1 MPYSNLNKSHR
12 LVGRKAT
19 AEEKAIA
26 KGVYEI
32 AKKKNKH
39 IPYIHVQEWYTCI
52 SITIWDDGD
61 MYKYSGKVIS
71 QIIFSNY
78 LIPFAKKYGYNVEIK
93 PNTEIQEYYIK
104 KVE

>member
-19 AEEKAIA
+19 TEEKTIA

-32 AKKKNKH
+32 AKQKNKH
-39 IPYIHVQEWYTCI
+39 VPYIYVQEGYNCI
-52 SITIWDDGD
+52 FIFVWDDSD
-61 MYKYSGKVIS
+61 IFKYGGKVSS

-78 LIPFAKKYGYNVEIK
+78 IVPFGKKFGYEVDIK

>member
-19 AEEKAIA
+19 NEEKAIA

-32 AKKKNKH
+32 AKKRNKH
-39 IPYIHVQEWYTCI
+39 IPYIHVQEGYKCM
-52 SITIWDDGD
+52 SVDIWDDGD
-61 MYKYSGKVIS
+61 IFKYGGKTAS

-78 LIPFAKKYGYNVEIK
+78 IVPFGKKFGYNVEIK
-93 PNTEIQEYYIK
+93 PDTSIQEYYIK